1 MEELGM
7 KQEKLC
13 ESEDMTM
20 EELGVENSRVD
31 EVRERM
37 NMMAMS
43 REAAMQTDP
52 TKVIFPPS
60 MSAEDR
66 VRAIKTMDLARELE
80 KMRQPLSSTL
90 STGQF
95 SAAGTPRTN
104 KDFLQD
110 IQRQLEDAEK
120 MSSSTQ
126 GLRPNPYCY
135 EQYHFPLQT
144 NKANDRQVGGSHYKD
159 AGVEPWDVIDTWPKE
174 QQIGGYRSGA
184 LKYIMRAG
192 DKDPF
197 KQDIAKAHHYL
208 EKLLEIL
215 E

>member
-1 MEELGM
+1 M

-20 EELGVENSRVD
+20 EELGMENSRVD
-31 EVRERM
+31 EVRERI
-37 NMMAMS
+37 NMMQIS

-52 TKVIFPPS
+52 TKVIFPPNITPENRLKA
-60 MSAEDR
+60 METMRLAMEAE
-66 VRAIKTMDLARELE
+66 K
-80 KMRQPLSSTL
+80 KRQPMIHT
-90 STGQF
+90 TGYVNTTFAPSQF
-95 SAAGTPRTN
+95 LVDADVYKTPIPATPP
-104 KDFLQD
+104 
-110 IQRQLEDAEK
+110 A
-120 MSSSTQ
+120 T
-126 GLRPNPYCY
+126 
-135 EQYHFPLQT
+135 
-144 NKANDRQVGGSHYKD
+144 KANDRQVGGSHYKN

-174 QQIGGYRSGA
+174 QQIGAYRSGA